1 MANAKNA
8 LAGELSLCWGS
19 MEGVDLQQL
28 VSAAAS
34 SGFRAITVNP
44 PLYFDAVSAG
54 LSDTDIGRL
63 IADHGLGVSG
73 IDPLFNWLPNS
84 MRLDG
89 DDVMSRCTQ
98 ASVEETFH
106 IAHVTGTDL
115 VNAPLGLVSPDSE
128 QHIVDCF
135 GRLCEQ
141 AAAEQ
146 LRISLEFMP
155 FTEVSNLAIAARIV
169 AQANCANGGI
179 MFDCW
184 HHHRSGGKP
193 SDVLAVPGDKFFA
206 LQLDDAMADPM
217 EDILEETLNHRLLPG
232 EGCIDLLQILRNL
245 KSIGAELVYD
255 VEVFKAPLRS
265 KTPAQRARLLFE
277 SSNTVIQQT

>member
-1 MANAKNA
+1 MADVKNP
-8 LAGELSLCWGS
+8 LTGELSLCWGS

-28 VSAAAS
+28 ASAAAG
-34 SGFRAITVNP
+34 SGFRAITVNA
-44 PLYFDAVSAG
+44 PLYLDAVSDG
-54 LSDTDIGRL
+54 MSDPDIGRL
-63 IADHGLGVSG
+63 IEDRGLRVSG
-73 IDPLFNWLPNS
+73 VDPLFNWLPNS

-98 ASVEETFH
+98 ASVEEIFH

-115 VNAPLGLVSPDSE
+115 VNAPLGLAMPDSE
-128 QHIVDCF
+128 QQIVDCF
-135 GRLCEQ
+135 GHLCEQ

-146 LRISLEFMP
+146 LRVSLEFMP

-184 HHHRSGGKP
+184 HHHRSGGKS
-193 SDVLAVPGDKFFA
+193 SDVLAVPGEKFFA
-206 LQLDDAMADPM
+206 LQLDDAMSDPM
-217 EDILEETLNHRLLPG
+217 EDILEETLNHRLMPG

-245 KSIGAELVYD
+245 ESIGAALVYD
-255 VEVFKAPLRS
+255 VEVFKAPLRT

-277 SSNTVIQQT
+277 SSNTIIQQI